1 MRAERL
7 RLSEEQGQRILR
19 LYHLYRLTI
28 GLVLVLLI
36 SSELEDQVL
45 KLVHPELFHVGS
57 WCYLVFNILV
67 ALFLPPSRQLLPIFI
82 LALTD
87 VLMLC
92 GLFYAGGGVPSGIG
106 SLLVVAV
113 AIANILLRGRIGL
126 VIAAAA
132 SLGLLYLTF
141 FLSLSSPDATNH
153 YVQAGGL
160 GTLCFAAAL
169 VIQALVRRQEQT
181 ETLAEERAET
191 VANLEELNALILQ
204 RMRTGILVVD
214 SRQAILLANQAALGL
229 LRQDDVQG
237 ASLGRHSPMLMHCMK
252 QWRLNPSLRPP
263 TLKVVPDGPTV
274 QPSFISL
281 NREDDQH
288 VLIFL
293 EDISQIAQ
301 QAQQMKLAGLGRL
314 TAGIAHE
321 IRNPLG
327 AISHAAQ
334 LLQESEELDAPDR
347 RLTQIIQ
354 DQSKRMNLVIE
365 NVLQL
370 SRRRQAEPQQLDLK
384 EWLQRFVDEYP
395 GRLRNDSQLHLQL
408 GAGDIQTR
416 MDPHP
421 VEPGA
426 EQPGAERSSLQRPGA
441 RARPGL
447 AEPRARPGER
457 PAGAGSHRRRSRRTG
472 GQTEQPVRTLLYYR
486 KQRHRPG
493 PLSLPRAL
501 REQPGTDRLP
511 QSRGRR
517 RLLPHHLRPPAQ
529 TQLTEAARMSR
540 QKALI
545 VDDEPDIRELLEI
558 TLGRM
563 KLDTRSARNVKE
575 ARELLAREPF
585 DLCLTDMRLPDGS
598 GLDLV
603 QYIQQRHPQTPVAMI
618 TAYGS
623 LDTAIQALKAG
634 AFDFLTKPVDL
645 GRLRE
650 LVATALRLRNPEA
663 EEAPVD
669 NRLLGE
675 SPPMR
680 ALRNQIGKLARS
692 QAPVYISGESGSGKE
707 LVARLIHEQGPRIER
722 PFVPVNCGA
731 IPSELMESEFFGHK
745 KGSFTGAI
753 EDKQGLFQAASG
765 GTLFLD
771 EVADLPM
778 AMQVKLLRAIQEKA
792 VRAVGGQQEV
802 AVDVRIL
809 CATHKDLAAE
819 VGAGRFRQD
828 LYYRLNVIELRVPP
842 LRERREDIPLLAE
855 RILKRLAGDTGLPAA
870 RLTGDAQEKLKN
882 YRFPGNVRELE
893 NMLERAYTLCED
905 DQIQPHDLRLAD
917 APGASQEGAAS
928 LSEIDNLEDYLEDI
942 ERKLIMQALEETRWN
957 RTAAAQRLGLT
968 FRSMRYRLKKLG
980 ID

>member
-1 MRAERL
+1 
-7 RLSEEQGQRILR
+7 
-19 LYHLYRLTI
+19 
-28 GLVLVLLI
+28 
-36 SSELEDQVL
+36 
-45 KLVHPELFHVGS
+45 
-57 WCYLVFNILV
+57 
-67 ALFLPPSRQLLPIFI
+67 
-82 LALTD
+82 
-87 VLMLC
+87 
-92 GLFYAGGGVPSGIG
+92 
-106 SLLVVAV
+106 
-113 AIANILLRGRIGL
+113 
-126 VIAAAA
+126 
-132 SLGLLYLTF
+132 
-141 FLSLSSPDATNH
+141 
-153 YVQAGGL
+153 
-160 GTLCFAAAL
+160 
-169 VIQALVRRQEQT
+169 
-181 ETLAEERAET
+181 
-191 VANLEELNALILQ
+191 
-204 RMRTGILVVD
+204 
-214 SRQAILLANQAALGL
+214 
-229 LRQDDVQG
+229 
-237 ASLGRHSPMLMHCMK
+237 
-252 QWRLNPSLRPP
+252 
-263 TLKVVPDGPTV
+263 
-274 QPSFISL
+274 
-281 NREDDQH
+281 
-288 VLIFL
+288 
-293 EDISQIAQ
+293 
-301 QAQQMKLAGLGRL
+301 
-314 TAGIAHE
+314 
-321 IRNPLG
+321 
-327 AISHAAQ
+327 
-334 LLQESEELDAPDR
+334 
-347 RLTQIIQ
+347 
-354 DQSKRMNLVIE
+354 
-365 NVLQL
+365 
-370 SRRRQAEPQQLDLK
+370 
-384 EWLQRFVDEYP
+384 
-395 GRLRNDSQLHLQL
+395 
-408 GAGDIQTR
+408 
-416 MDPHP
+416 
-421 VEPGA
+421 
-426 EQPGAERSSLQRPGA
+426 
-441 RARPGL
+441 
-447 AEPRARPGER
+447 
-457 PAGAGSHRRRSRRTG
+457 
-472 GQTEQPVRTLLYYR
+472 
-486 KQRHRPG
+486 
-493 PLSLPRAL
+493 
-501 REQPGTDRLP
+501 
-511 QSRGRR
+511 
-517 RLLPHHLRPPAQ
+517 
-529 TQLTEAARMSR
+529 MSR

-650 LVATALRLRNPEA
+650 LVATALRLRNPET

-842 LRERREDIPLLAE
+842 LRERREDIPLLAD

-928 LSEIDNLEDYLEDI
+928 LSEIDNLEDYLEDL